1 MKVNKY
7 ADLINQLQ
15 VRLDVNQ
22 AKLAKKIGT
31 TRLSLS
37 RWKNGHHKPSPMA
50 VNLLKQAVL
59 DLGDRGKD
67 LQKYF

>member
-1 MKVNKY
+1 MKANKY

-31 TRLSLS
+31 TKLSLS

-67 LQKYF
+67 LQQYF